1 MSNGDVLWAWVA
13 GILVSLG
20 LLVLLS
26 RAGERTVSTAYD
38 ENFTLPEATLGAAQ
52 WDRQEWE
59 LTGGT
64 PPHRSRADDALYD
77 MLDLFERIV
86 PEHELLDGNTAVA
99 EEPPKN

>member
-20 LLVLLS
+20 LLVVLS
-26 RAGERTVSTAYD
+26 RAGGPMGTTAYD

-52 WDRQEWE
+52 WNRQEWE

-77 MLDLFERIV
+77 MLDLTERIV
-86 PEHELLDGNTAVA
+86 PEHELFDGNMAVA
-99 EEPPKN
+99 EEPSKN